1 MSFKEPVKE
10 FYRKIPKVE
19 LHVHFDGSTR
29 VSTLMEVA
37 RQQGLD
43 FPQDKEEF
51 LNTVSVDGPQDSLL
65 AYLRPLPNLGEI
77 LSSSLETIERCAY
90 EFCEDS
96 AAQGVVYT
104 EPRTCLHLL
113 TTKKKFTPEE
123 ALQAML
129 RGLKRGQQDFGIKTR
144 VLLCILKMFP
154 LEWAHEVVELAKK
167 YRNDG
172 VVGIDI
178 AGGEHVP
185 YKDYYPC
192 SEEAKRSNI
201 YVTAHAG
208 ESGPAKNVQEAIE
221 ALGATR
227 IGHGYH
233 LVEDPEVVKL
243 VKEKGIHL
251 EACPISS
258 IYTNSGGFE
267 LKSLKKYAEYGL
279 SFSLN
284 SDDPGVMRTELSR
297 DYQAVVEM
305 YKLDKSILRKAV
317 FNAAEATFLPK
328 EEKAQLLDEL
338 NIKFKEFEKQFGS
351 L

>member
-1 MSFKEPVKE
+1 
-10 FYRKIPKVE
+10 
-19 LHVHFDGSTR
+19 
-29 VSTLMEVA
+29 
-37 RQQGLD
+37 
-43 FPQDKEEF
+43 
-51 LNTVSVDGPQDSLL
+51 
-65 AYLRPLPNLGEI
+65 
-77 LSSSLETIERCAY
+77 
-90 EFCEDS
+90 
-96 AAQGVVYT
+96 VYT

-129 RGLKRGQQDFGIKTR
+129 RGLKRGEQDFGIKAR
-144 VLLCILKMFP
+144 VLLCMVKGFEFP
-154 LEWAHEVVELAKK
+154 MKWAHEVVELAKK

-178 AGGEHVP
+178 AGDEDEP
-185 YKDYYPC
+185 FKDYYPC
-192 SEEAKRSNI
+192 FEEAKRSNI
-201 YVTAHAG
+201 NITVHAG

-251 EACPISS
+251 EACPLSS
-258 IYTNSGGFE
+258 IYTNSGAFE
-267 LKSLKKYAEYGL
+267 LKSLKKYAEYGF

-284 SDDPGVMRTELSR
+284 SDDPGIMRTELSK
-297 DYQAVVEM
+297 DYQAVVETYEM
-305 YKLDKSILRKAV
+305 DKSILRKAV
-317 FNAAEATFLPK
+317 FNAARAAFLPK
-328 EEKAQLLDEL
+328 EEKQQLLDEL